1 MAEIC
6 LLDIEFSE
14 YWDGVTEISYRSGY
28 SLLGYETVIWRPSA
42 LFSSYYDDDDDDLQ
56 YHNGY
61 PILDVVT
68 SLKLQQDIE
77 RRKRE
82 MLALLD
88 KGKSIFIIAP
98 IPNSC
103 FIRPSL
109 NELYELRI
117 LDALPIGVEFEH
129 AEGFNLEFKGDE
141 LFKSFVETNKNYMK
155 YYANIRLP
163 EGRPF
168 LYIKDTDAVVGTYTN
183 YLNGKIV
190 FIPNIIDAYGRMH
203 DHDSRYAE
211 NLFINSIYQINDELT
226 KDIEVDELPEWSR
239 NYFLPNERE
248 EYARLFEIQEQIEL
262 LNAQNDEQ
270 VKLIKALEKYKVLF
284 TGTGKPLEQIVKQ
297 LLIELGFEVTEG
309 LPGRDDLILKYK
321 DKVAVVEVK
330 GVSKSAAEK
339 HAAQLEKWVSGYLEK
354 FGVSPKGM
362 LIVNSFCNLPLHER
376 VEDTFPNQMLSYSER
391 REHTLINT
399 LQLLGAYIEVQKKPE
414 IKEQVI
420 QGLFSTN
427 GKYESYTDWL
437 GFLDYITS

>member
-1 MAEIC
+1 M
-6 LLDIEFSE
+6 LDIEFE
-14 YWDGVTEISYRSGY
+14 DYLDGVTEISYESGY
-28 SLLGYETVIWRPSA
+28 SLLGYETVIWRPST
-42 LFSSYYDDDDDDLQ
+42 LFSRYYDNDDDELQ

-61 PILDVVT
+61 PILDVFAST
-68 SLKLQQDIE
+68 KLQQDIE

-88 KGKSIFIIAP
+88 KGKNIFIIAP

-103 FIRPSL
+103 YIRRFAD
-109 NELYELRI
+109 ELYELKV
-117 LDALPIGVEFEH
+117 LDALPIGVELEH
-129 AEGFNLEFKGDE
+129 TEGYNFEFKGDE
-141 LFKSFVETNKNYMK
+141 VFKPFVELNKNYMK

-203 DHDSRYAE
+203 DHDRNYAE
-211 NLFINSIYQINDELT
+211 SLFINSIYRINEDLT
-226 KDIEVDELPEWSR
+226 KDIEVDELPDWSR
-239 NYFLPNERE
+239 NYILPNERD
-248 EYARLFEIQEQIEL
+248 EYARLFEIQKQIEL

-309 LPGRDDLILKYK
+309 LPGRDDLILKYN

-330 GVSKSAAEK
+330 GVGKSSAEK
-339 HAAQLEKWVSGYLEK
+339 HAAQLEKWVSGYIEK
-354 FGVSPKGM
+354 FGIIPKGV
-362 LIVNSFCNLPLHER
+362 LIVNSFCKQPLLER
-376 VEDTFPNQMLSYSER
+376 TEDTFPNQMLVYSER
-391 REHTLINT
+391 REHALINT
-399 LQLLGAYIEVQKKPE
+399 LQLLGAYIDVQKNPDNR
-414 IKEQVI
+414 EQLI
-420 QGLFSTN
+420 ERIFATN
-427 GKYESYTDWL
+427 GKFELYTDWKEFIEL
-437 GFLDYITS
+437 RDENNGL